1 MQAPGPSPQPRQQ
14 LRIGIAGYG
23 TAGRSLAPAIRKH
36 AGCQWV
42 AVADPEAAH
51 REELAPEPDLSVY
64 ASLQDM
70 LGHPGL
76 DAVYIATP
84 TIMHV
89 QHVLLAVQAGKHVLV
104 EKPMAIDVAHALP
117 MVQAA
122 EEAGV
127 VFVVGHSHG
136 FDLPVL
142 RMREIIASGRL
153 GSVRMMHTTCYTD
166 WMHRPRR
173 ADERD
178 ASQGGGVTYRQ
189 GAHQFDILR
198 LLGGG
203 LVRSLRAK
211 TFAWS
216 KDKPGIG
223 AHMVFMDFEDGAAA
237 TALYNGYG
245 GFSSAEVCDGITET
259 GFQQMPEYQARRAP
273 EASPASQDVQRAKA
287 ERAKQAN
294 WSAAPYQPVFGQTIV
309 SCERGDMR
317 QSPKGLLLYENGA
330 RTEIELALD
339 QSPRD
344 LVLAEFYDAITGK
357 RAALHDARWGLA
369 NLELCD
375 AAIASSNSG
384 TEIRLVHQVALH
396 S

>member
-1 MQAPGPSPQPRQQ
+1 MQVHGPSLGDRQP

-36 AGCQWV
+36 AHCQWV
-42 AVADPEAAH
+42 ALADPEATH
-51 REELAPEPDLSVY
+51 REELAREPSLSVY

-84 TIMHV
+84 TPLHV

-122 EEAGV
+122 EDADV

-136 FDLPVL
+136 FDLPVR

-153 GSVRMMHTTCYTD
+153 GPVRMMSTTCYTD

-178 ASQGGGVTYRQ
+178 TAQGGGVTYRQ

-211 TFAWS
+211 TFEWGE
-216 KDKPGIG
+216 DKAGIG
-223 AHMVFMDFEDGAAA
+223 AHMVLLDFEDGAAA
-237 TALYNGYG
+237 TAVYNGYG
-245 GFSSAEVCDGITET
+245 GFSSVEVCDGITET
-259 GFQQMPEYQARRAP
+259 GFHQMPEYKARGAQD
-273 EASPASQDVQRAKA
+273 AGLIQDVLRAKA

-294 WSAAPYQPVFGQTIV
+294 WSVAPYQPVFGQTIV

-375 AAIASSNSG
+375 AAIASSKSG
-384 TEIRLVHQVALH
+384 TEIRLTHQVALR

>member
-1 MQAPGPSPQPRQQ
+1 MQAPGPSPVAKQQ

-23 TAGRSLAPAIRKH
+23 TAGRSLVPAIRKH
-36 AGCQWV
+36 GLCQWV
-42 AVADPEAAH
+42 ALADPEATH
-51 REELAPEPDLSVY
+51 REELAREPDLTVY
-64 ASLQDM
+64 TSLQDM

-84 TIMHV
+84 TTLHV
-89 QHVLLAVQAGKHVLV
+89 QHVLLAVGAGKHVLV

-122 EEAGV
+122 EDAGL

-153 GSVRMMHTTCYTD
+153 GPVRMMNTSCYTD

-216 KDKPGIG
+216 EDKAGIG

-237 TALYNGYG
+237 TAVYNGYG
-245 GFSSAEVCDGITET
+245 GFSSAEVCDGISET
-259 GFQQMPEYQARRAP
+259 GFHQMPEYRARGAP
-273 EASPASQDVQRAKA
+273 DAGPNQDVQRAKA

-330 RTEIELALD
+330 RTEIELPLD

-357 RAALHDARWGLA
+357 RAAQHDARWGLA

-375 AAIASSNSG
+375 AAIASSKSG
-384 TEIRLVHQVALH
+384 AEIRLAHQVALR

>member
-1 MQAPGPSPQPRQQ
+1 MPVPGPSPQAGPP

-23 TAGRSLAPAIRKH
+23 TAGRSLVPAIRKH
-36 AGCQWV
+36 GHCQWV
-42 AVADPEAAH
+42 AVADPEATH
-51 REELAPEPDLSVY
+51 REELAREPGLAVF

-84 TIMHV
+84 TTMHV
-89 QHVLLAVQAGKHVLV
+89 EHVLLAAVAKKHVLV

-122 EEAGV
+122 ERAGV

-136 FDLPVL
+136 FDLPVQ
-142 RMREIIASGRL
+142 RMREIIASGRI
-153 GSVRMMHTTCYTD
+153 GPVRMMSTTCYTD

-178 ASQGGGVTYRQ
+178 ARQGGGVTYRQ

-216 KDKPGIG
+216 QDQPGIG

-237 TALYNGYG
+237 TAVYNGYG
-245 GFSSAEVCDGITET
+245 GFSSVEVCAGITES
-259 GFQQMPEYQARRAP
+259 GFHQMPDYKSRGAQVAGIG
-273 EASPASQDVQRAKA
+273 QDMQRAKA
-287 ERAKQAN
+287 ERARQSN
-294 WSAAPYQPVFGQTIV
+294 WSSAPFQPVFGQTIV
-309 SCERGDMR
+309 SCEGGDMR

-330 RTEIELALD
+330 RTEIELPLD

-344 LVLAEFYDAITGK
+344 LVLAEFHDAIAGK
-357 RAALHDARWGLA
+357 RSALHDARWGLA
-369 NLELCD
+369 NLEICD
-375 AAIASSNSG
+375 AAIASSHSG
-384 TEIRLVHQVALH
+384 AEIRLSHQVAPRV
-396 S
+396 